1 MIVYEPFR
9 TKPLAD
15 FHDELI
21 FEFPKLPSQLLDYY
35 LLRVANTMARQGNLI
50 RRVAII
56 EAQPGV
62 TRYRLEAPDGSDI
75 VGVMDIRKM
84 HSCSRLSETVVR
96 SFTAPADSYT
106 CRKDVAWYDDAEKVL
121 HVDPS
126 FCHGDYHVTLAVAP
140 AKDACELPEQFYTEF
155 FPTLM
160 MGVKGA
166 LMLIVGRPW
175 TNLRVGQAC
184 TEEFLKMLAA
194 DSLDTATHKQRG
206 GVKMQFGRVL

>member
-9 TKPLAD
+9 MTPLAD

-21 FEFPKLPSQLLDYY
+21 FEFPRLPSQLLDYY
-35 LLRVANTMARQGNLI
+35 LVRTAITMARRGNLI
-50 RRVAII
+50 RRVALLD
-56 EAQPGV
+56 AQPGV
-62 TRYRLEAPDGSDI
+62 TRYRLEAPDGLDI
-75 VGVMDIRKM
+75 VGVMDIRKVNRCGM
-84 HSCSRLSETVVR
+84 DAEVTRAFTV
-96 SFTAPADSYT
+96 PADS
-106 CRKDVAWYDDAEKVL
+106 CSCKRDVAWFDDAEKVL
-121 HVDPS
+121 HVDGSYCPGS
-126 FCHGDYHVTLAVAP
+126 FHISLAVAP
-140 AKDACELPEQFYTEF
+140 SRDACALPEQYMTDF

-184 TEEFLKMLAA
+184 TEEFLKMLAN
-194 DSLDTATHKQRG
+194 DSLDVATHKQRG

>member
-9 TKPLAD
+9 MRPLAD

-21 FEFPKLPSQLLDYY
+21 FEFPRLPSQLLDYY
-35 LLRVANTMARQGNLI
+35 LVRTANTMARRGNLI
-50 RRVAII
+50 RRTAII

-62 TRYRLEAPDGSDI
+62 TRYRLESPDGLDI
-75 VGVMDIRKM
+75 VGVMDIRKTNC
-84 HSCSRLSETVVR
+84 CSVNATVNRTFV
-96 SFTAPADSYT
+96 APADSCSCKRDT
-106 CRKDVAWYDDAEKVL
+106 AWYDDADKVL
-121 HVDPS
+121 HVDGSYCPGS
-126 FCHGDYHVTLAVAP
+126 FYVSMAVAP
-140 AKDACELPEQFYTEF
+140 GTGSCELPEQYFTDF

-184 TEEFLKMLAA
+184 TEEFLKMLAN
-194 DSLDTATHKQRG
+194 DSLDVATHKQRG